1 MRNGMFRFVPAF
13 ILMLALTSGCATTIR
28 GLKHDPSFTF
38 DSVKASGLYVG
49 GVVSAT
55 AELAPGEITTFSSI
69 LRSGFLDERKDIY
82 VHDPAAFTSAVGI
95 ERRAAMLSE
104 YKNAGVVSTRWLD
117 EIRSKIPAARYV
129 IFARIE
135 DDAVTRERRKEDVYN
150 EKEKDKDK
158 RKLIGQKI
166 KTEATRRMSVSLS
179 IYDITAGAFVW
190 GGSVEKSRSDSR
202 QYETRLDDN
211 TAILL
216 NTINRVLNEEDKIYP
231 YPPYPAQRDVLSS
244 IFMGF
249 AENLPKQK
257 K

>member
-1 MRNGMFRFVPAF
+1 MRSDILRFVPAF
-13 ILMLALTSGCATTIR
+13 VLLLVSVSGCATTIR

-38 DSVKASGLYVG
+38 DSVKVSGLHVG

-55 AELAPGEITTFSSI
+55 TELTPSEITTFSSV

-82 VHDPAAFTSAVGI
+82 VHDPASFTSAIGI
-95 ERRAAMLSE
+95 ARRAALLAE
-104 YKNAGVVSTRWLD
+104 YKNAGVVSTRLLE
-117 EIRSKIPAARYV
+117 EIGSKIPGARYA

-135 DDAVTRERRKEDVYN
+135 EDTVSKERRKEDVYH
-150 EKEKDKDK
+150 EKDKDK
-158 RKLIGQKI
+158 KKLVGQKI
-166 KTEATRRMSVSLS
+166 RTEATRRMIVSLS
-179 IYDITAGAFVW
+179 IYDITAGAVVW

-216 NTINRVLNEEDKIYP
+216 NTLNRVLNEEDKIYP
-231 YPPYPAQRDVLSS
+231 YPPYPAQRDVLAS